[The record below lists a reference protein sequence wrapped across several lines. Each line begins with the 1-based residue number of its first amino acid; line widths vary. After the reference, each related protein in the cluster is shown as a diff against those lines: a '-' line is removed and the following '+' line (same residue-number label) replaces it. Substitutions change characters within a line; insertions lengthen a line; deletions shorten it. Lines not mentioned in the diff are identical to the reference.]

1 MAPLLGILAGLS
13 ISLILGHF
21 AVSLVLE
28 WLRRDLGKEAALP
41 GEELPAWIVGTVER
55 IFFTLALAGGLPGVS
70 VAMMLWIA
78 TKMAATWGNRS
89 QERPDI
95 ETLRSIA
102 LLGSVVSM
110 TFALIGGWVVRVG
123 WLMIGQ

>member
-21 AVSLVLE
+21 VVPLVSE
-28 WLRRDLGKEAALP
+28 WLRRDLGKGATFP
-41 GEELPAWIVGTVER
+41 GDELPEWIVGTVER
-55 IFFTLALAGGLPGVS
+55 IFFTLAVAAGLPGGS

-78 TKMAATWGNRS
+78 TKMGATWEDRS
-89 QERPDI
+89 QEKPNI
-95 ETLRSIA
+95 EALRLAA

-110 TFALIGGWVVRVG
+110 TFAMIGGWVVRVG
-123 WLMIGQ
+123 WLMIG